1 MLDTTGQPIQ
11 IGIRMTL
18 HQMFR
23 LLPLFAIFAATT
35 AFVPPAEAQGPTYH
49 PPIDPHNVT
58 ASSLNH
64 PLDLT
69 ASWLVR
75 QGDDAAYASPAFD
88 DSQWTVIDIT
98 KPLASYGIVHP
109 NFVWYRTHVQIAS
122 GQHNLAILFRQFAG
136 SEEVFVNGVLTGPVT
151 DFPAGGGRVGRNPDR
166 RATLPDDL
174 IASGKLT
181 IAVRAQIQAAAASL
195 NSAPGFGPYTTF
207 SLGDASVLSER
218 TALFNFRAFTS
229 NAVNTALTGL
239 ILFIA
244 IALALTLRDEREYLA
259 LCLFLATLFLTDAIG
274 IWQDSHL
281 LSYSRWS
288 LLPVQVLSL
297 IGIIAGI
304 EFARMILRLPR
315 SRWIVAYEW
324 LIGFC
329 MIAGMVFNIV
339 TYTAQIPPRAVLFTL
354 VALTAAVI
362 APLYLGLPL
371 FALWIWRRQRNLDAL
386 LLSIPLLIQGMF
398 LYLQISLAVLYFAH
412 LSKHAFI
419 PPASS
424 DILYFRWDELAH
436 FLFLLALL
444 GFLILRTVR
453 LARARAELAAE
464 LAAAQHVQQLLL
476 SGSSSP
482 TPGFQV
488 ETAFHPANQVGGD
501 FFLLSPLEDGS
512 LFVIVG
518 DVSGKGLTAAMR
530 VAMILG
536 VLRRETSRDPAV
548 ALANLN
554 DALLSQSEM
563 GFTTACCVHLF
574 PDGRFIAAN
583 AGHISPYI
591 GGAELETPPALPLG
605 LASDQV
611 YDLVVGQLAANES
624 MVLMSD
630 GVPEARNNEGELY
643 GFERL
648 PNLTLLRAQQ
658 IADTAVRFGQ
668 EDDITVLTLAVA

>member
-1 MLDTTGQPIQ
+1 MLDTSGQPIQ
-11 IGIRMTL
+11 IETRMTL
-18 HQMFR
+18 RQMVR
-23 LLPLFAIFAATT
+23 LIPPVVGFAAAI
-35 AFVPPAEAQGPTYH
+35 AFAPIAEGQGPTYH
-49 PPIDPHNVT
+49 PPVDAHNSI
-58 ASSLNH
+58 APNLNR

-69 ASWLVR
+69 GSWLVH
-75 QGDDAAYASPAFD
+75 QGDDPAYASPTFD

-109 NFVWYRTHVQIAS
+109 NFVWYRTHVQIPP
-122 GQHNLAILFRQFAG
+122 GQHNLALLFRQFDG
-136 SEEVFVNGVLTGPVT
+136 SEQVFVNGVLTGPVT
-151 DFPAGGGRVGRNPDR
+151 DFPAGGGRIGRNAEQ

-174 IASGKLT
+174 IAGGKLT

-195 NSAPGFGPYTTF
+195 NSAPGFGPYTTI
-207 SLGDASVLSER
+207 SLGDASVLSDQ
-218 TALFNFRAFTS
+218 TALFNFRTFTS
-229 NAVNTALTGL
+229 NTVNAALTGL

-281 LSYSRWS
+281 LSYNRWS

-315 SRWIVAYEW
+315 SRWIVAYEG

-329 MIAGMVFNIV
+329 MVAGMVFNVV

-362 APLYLGLPL
+362 APMYLGLPL
-371 FALWIWRRQRNLDAL
+371 FALWIWRRQRNVDAL
-386 LLSIPLLIQGMF
+386 LLSVPLLIQGMF
-398 LYLQISLAVLYFAH
+398 LYLQIALAVLYFAH

-482 TPGFQV
+482 TPGFWV
-488 ETAFHPANQVGGD
+488 ESAFHPANQVGGD

-536 VLRRETSRDPAV
+536 VLRRETSSDPAIV
-548 ALANLN
+548 LANLN
-554 DALLSQSEM
+554 VALMSQSEM
-563 GFTTACCVHLF
+563 GFTTACCVHLS
-574 PDGRFIAAN
+574 PDGRFVAAN
-583 AGHISPYI
+583 AGHIAPYI
-591 GGAELETPPALPLG
+591 VGAELETPPALPLG
-605 LASDQV
+605 LAPEQV
-611 YDLVVGQLAANES
+611 YDSVIGQLAS
-624 MVLMSD
+624 TDYMVLMSD
-630 GVPEARNNEGELY
+630 GVPEARNAGGELY

-648 PNLTLLRAQQ
+648 PSLTLLPAQE

-668 EDDITVLTLAVA
+668 EDDITVLTIAVA